1 MAREYQCHVCGTI
14 DARLQPNERRVAH
27 VDKFE
32 LRDTNP
38 RLQAAEAANAVLQ
51 KEGGQGA
58 PAPKKSK
65 LGLPPKKFME
75 GCGLR
80 HLPFKLTGLLS
91 AKSLNVTLKGVE
103 GGSKDIEMKPKKFV
117 SPFLRES
124 LDTE

>member
-1 MAREYQCHVCGTI
+1 
-14 DARLQPNERRVAH
+14 
-27 VDKFE
+27 
-32 LRDTNP
+32 
-38 RLQAAEAANAVLQ
+38 LQ

-65 LGLPPKKFME
+65 LGIAPKKFVD
-75 GCGLR
+75 
-80 HLPFKLTGLLS
+80 T